1 MRAVGLLALLLP
13 NHAMPQWE
21 SVGGGVRYGQV
32 LDMLWSTD
40 EQGLVVVGSMHHA
53 SEQFIEVN
61 GTAFWHDGA
70 WLPFGSGVNDASP
83 GFTQAVDEVFQAVIY
98 QNELT
103 VVGLFD
109 SIGGNPLAGH
119 VARWHNGEWLGFD
132 TVPTYAGNT
141 YGLSVIG
148 DELHLH
154 GTFDTIAGVP
164 AQNWAIWNGDHW
176 RAGDT
181 TGVFNWST
189 KEAIEY
195 EGHLYVGGN
204 FETQDGRNDLLMKV
218 GDTWQEL
225 GPGLQGDCYVA
236 DLEVYD
242 GLLWVAGYF
251 FSAAGNAAT
260 GIMAWDGEHWLDPF
274 PQMELYGWGRS
285 LTISNGKLYMC
296 GFMNMDGLTGTY
308 QIAEYDGEH
317 LCIRGGNQIVTPKV
331 VASSDTLYAKTC
343 IQLGCSEFGGAVVNG
358 IMKMPLDWPADTC
371 YTIAQQ
377 INEPE
382 RLGTLWFSPVPASD
396 RLMVHG
402 APARSGRIT
411 VADALGRIALRANWR
426 NEALDV
432 RMLPSGTYQLTLWD
446 ARDRPIGAGRFVKQ

>member
-1 MRAVGLLALLLP
+1 
-13 NHAMPQWE
+13 
-21 SVGGGVRYGQV
+21 
-32 LDMLWSTD
+32 MLWSPD

-119 VARWHNGEWLGFD
+119 VARWHNGGWLGFD
-132 TVPTYAGNT
+132 TVPTFEGNT
-141 YGLSVIG
+141 YGLSVI
-148 DELHLH
+148 DEELHLH

-176 RAGDT
+176 RPGDT
-181 TGVFNWST
+181 TGVFTWST

-195 EGHLYVGGN
+195 EGRLYVGGN

-218 GDTWQEL
+218 GDAWQEL

-274 PQMELYGWGRS
+274 PQMEFTNWGRS
-285 LTISNGKLYMC
+285 LKVANGKLYLVGPMQAQ
-296 GFMNMDGLTGTY
+296 GLEGEY
-308 QIAEYDGEH
+308 RIAEYDGET
-317 LCIRGGNQIVTPKV
+317 LCIRGGNAVWTANV
-331 VASSDTLYAKTC
+331 ELSTDTLYANACEQQDC
-343 IQLGCSEFGGAVVNG
+343 IPPSGPVVNG

-371 YTIAQQ
+371 YSIVQHIQ
-377 INEPE
+377 EPE
-382 RLGTLWFSPVPASD
+382 RMGALWFSPVPTSEW
-396 RLMVHG
+396 LTVHG
-402 APARSGRIT
+402 AQPSSGTIIVT
-411 VADALGRIALRANWR
+411 DVLGRVALRASWGNTP
-426 NEALDV
+426 LDV
-432 RMLPSGTYQLTLWD
+432 HGLPRGAYQVTLWD
-446 ARDRPIGAGRFVKQ
+446 TRNRRVAEGRFVKQ